1 MIRLGVPLAA
11 LALCVLP
18 LKTGAEELPAS
29 KQSKLGLYL
38 TAEETAAYL
47 TRTPDALLIDVRT
60 PQEIDESG
68 LAAGTDALIPLSLP
82 DPKKGAVFN
91 PDFFPGVVA
100 LANAMQLAPDH
111 PIVLIC
117 RSGNRSAQAAN
128 ALQQMG
134 FTNVYTV
141 TDGYLG
147 DRATSGPNTGK
158 RTINGWR
165 NAGLPWEERPASSC
179 APAKT
184 GGTC

>member
-1 MIRLGVPLAA
+1 MLRRFCAVTGFVA
-11 LALCVLP
+11 LAFPTYAL
-18 LKTGAEELPAS
+18 ASDLPAS

-47 TRTPDALLIDVRT
+47 ASTPDALLIDVRT
-60 PQEIDESG
+60 PEEIDESG
-68 LAAGTDALIPLSLP
+68 LAEGTDALIPLAIT
-82 DPKKGAVFN
+82 DPKKGGVFN
-91 PDFFPGVVA
+91 PDFFPGMVA
-100 LANAMQLAPDH
+100 FANERRLQPDH

-147 DRATSGPNTGK
+147 DRAASGPNAGT
-158 RTINGWR
+158 RSVNGWR
-165 NAGLPWEERPASSC
+165 NAGLPWEQRQSNTC
-179 APAKT
+179 APAKE
-184 GGTC
+184 GGAC